1 MQFASLPFLLFF
13 LVVLSL
19 YWLNTKRP
27 ILQKW
32 VLLLSSYAFY
42 TVPFYQQSGWKP
54 LSLLILSTTCLYLF
68 ESLIHISSPKNKHIA
83 LATGVSIQLGIL
95 GLHKYYHFFRE
106 STLEIAHALGIEAH
120 LPLLNIVFPV
130 GISFYCFQAIAH
142 LVDLKRGHAKPIN
155 SFLNIALFQAFF
167 PKLLLG
173 PICRSADLIPQLE
186 HPRKHILNVH
196 QAIILILLGLFKKVI
211 LATYLYESGVSN
223 AFFDPESQSALG
235 LWSACFGYT
244 AQLYCD
250 FSGYTDMARG
260 IALLFGYTL
269 PKNFSSPYAATN
281 LGDFWKRW
289 HMSFSQWLR
298 DYIYLPLGGSRKSP
312 LRVSINLFLTFLFCG
327 IWHGASWGYIIWGGL
342 HGIGLALHKRERD
355 RMRAQGIN
363 PNTPKNFIQSFG
375 GWLYMIGFVALSR
388 IVFQCPD
395 LEHAWLYYK
404 RMFNPAATGE
414 TISVMMIL
422 CITITLCLNIWG
434 EVILSRLKS
443 YFSPTQTIPSF
454 PTILK
459 HTILIT
465 IVLYVLFSCMPNG
478 IPPYLYARF

>member
-1 MQFASLPFLLFF
+1 M
-13 LVVLSL
+13 
-19 YWLNTKRP
+19 
-27 ILQKW
+27 LQKW
-32 VLLLSSYAFY
+32 ILLLSSYGFY
-42 TVPFYQQSGWKP
+42 TVPFYDQSGWKP
-54 LSLLILSTTCLYLF
+54 LSLLILSTACLHLF
-68 ESLIHISSPKNKHIA
+68 ESLIHISAPKNKHIA

-106 STLEIAHALGIEAH
+106 STLEIAHTFGIEAH

-142 LVDLKRGHAKPIN
+142 LVDLQRGHAKPIN
-155 SFLNIALFQAFF
+155 SLLNTALFQAFF

-173 PICRSADLIPQLE
+173 PICRSVDLIPQLE
-186 HPRKHILNVH
+186 NPRKHIINVH
-196 QAIILILLGLFKKVI
+196 QAVILILLGLFKKVI
-211 LATYLYESGVSN
+211 LATYLYESGVPG
-223 AFFDPESQSALG
+223 AFIDPESQSALG
-235 LWSACFGYT
+235 LWGACFGYT

-269 PKNFSSPYAATN
+269 PKNFSAPYAATN

-312 LRVSINLFLTFLFCG
+312 LRVSVNLFLTFLFCG
-327 IWHGASWGYIIWGGL
+327 VWHGASWGYIIWGSI
-342 HGIGLALHKRERD
+342 HGIGLALHKRHRD
-355 RMRAQGIN
+355 HQRMQGID
-363 PNTPKNFIQSFG
+363 PNSPKPFIDAFG

-388 IVFQCPD
+388 VVFQCPD
-395 LEHAWLYYK
+395 LETAWVYYT
-404 RMFNPAATGE
+404 RMLSPTATGDE
-414 TISVMMIL
+414 LSIMMIF
-422 CITITLCLNIWG
+422 CIVITLSLNIWG
-434 EVILSRLKS
+434 KTALNRLDT
-443 YFSPTQTIPSF
+443 YFSPSNTVPSSYS
-454 PTILK
+454 IIK

-465 IVLYVLFSCMPNG
+465 LIFYILFSCMPSG

>member
-1 MQFASLPFLLFF
+1 M
-13 LVVLSL
+13 
-19 YWLNTKRP
+19 
-27 ILQKW
+27 QKW
-32 VLLLSSYAFY
+32 LLLLSSYAFY
-42 TVPFYQQSGWKP
+42 TVPLYQQSGWKP

-68 ESLIHISSPKNKHIA
+68 ESLIALSSPKNKNLA

-106 STLEIAHALGIEAH
+106 STLEFAHALGIEAH
-120 LPLLNIVFPV
+120 LPLLNIIFPV

-142 LVDLKRGHAKPIN
+142 LVDLKRGHVKPIN

-173 PICRSADLIPQLE
+173 PICRSSDLIPQLE
-186 HPRKHILNVH
+186 NPRKHILNVH

-211 LATYLYESGVSN
+211 LATYLYESGVPN

-235 LWSACFGYT
+235 LWNACFGYT

-269 PKNFSSPYAATN
+269 PKNFASPYAATN

-289 HMSFSQWLR
+289 HISFSQWLR
-298 DYIYLPLGGSRKSP
+298 DYIYLPLGGSRKKP
-312 LRVSINLFLTFLFCG
+312 FRVSINLFLTFLFCG
-327 IWHGASWGYIIWGGL
+327 IWHGASWGYIIWGGI

-355 RMRAQGIN
+355 KLRTQGIN
-363 PNTPKNFIQSFG
+363 PNTAKPFLQSFG

-388 IVFQCPD
+388 VVFQCPD
-395 LEHAWLYYK
+395 LEHAWLFYK
-404 RMFNPAATGE
+404 RMFDLSASGESISIMMTICILATLG
-414 TISVMMIL
+414 
-422 CITITLCLNIWG
+422 LNLWG
-434 EVILSRLKS
+434 ESIIERINQ
-443 YFSPTQTIPSF
+443 YFSPIQTVPSFQTI
-454 PTILK
+454 IK

-465 IVLYVLFSCMPNG
+465 IILYALFSCMPNG